1 MPGPGEAEK
10 TTPRQEGLAA
20 TRRPRSL
27 ATQVYSETPHYS
39 LLLDG
44 YRVVEL
50 RPSEAAVL
58 LAISNGIDTVDAVAR
73 ALNTSKETVEQIV
86 GELEAKGLVERHE
99 EGRIIKRRKL
109 RLTRQGLDALAEARR
124 QLDKLLEAYQHYR
137 REKALP
143 TSWVW
148 GLDEFLLALPLLAL
162 LGIVP
167 AIEIIELLGAATEAE
182 DIVDYE
188 EAYDDMDDDWVLDE

>member
-1 MPGPGEAEK
+1 MTK
-10 TTPRQEGLAA
+10 IPRGFSD
-20 TRRPRSL
+20 TSL
-27 ATQVYSETPHYS
+27 FRDPDYS

-86 GELEAKGLVERHE
+86 EELEAKGLIERHE
-99 EGRIIKRRKL
+99 EGRIIKRMRL
-109 RLTRQGLDALAEARR
+109 RLTRQGLDAVAEARR

-137 REKALP
+137 REKVLP
-143 TSWVW
+143 PSWVW

-167 AIEIIELLGAATEAE
+167 AIEIVELLGAATEAREVGEVEGYEGE
-182 DIVDYE
+182 D
-188 EAYDDMDDDWVLDE
+188 YDEIDDDWAVDE

>member
-1 MPGPGEAEK
+1 M
-10 TTPRQEGLAA
+10 RI
-20 TRRPRSL
+20 PRSL

-58 LAISNGIDTVDAVAR
+58 LAISSGIDTVDAIAR

-86 GELEAKGLVERHE
+86 EGLEAKGLVERRE
-99 EGRIIKRRKL
+99 EGRIIKRRRL
-109 RLTRQGLDALAEARR
+109 RLTRQGLDAVAEARR

-137 REKALP
+137 REKVLP
-143 TSWVW
+143 PSWVW

-162 LGIVP
+162 LGMVP
-167 AIEIIELLGAATEAE
+167 AIEIVELLGAATEAGE
-182 DIVDYE
+182 VGEVEDYE
-188 EAYDDMDDDWVLDE
+188 GEDYDDIDDDWAIDE